1 MSGCATP
8 TTGRCRKANVS
19 RLALGVLLTA
29 TFPSVAA
36 SQTEYYNLDSNR
48 PFRVEDAVP
57 TERRS
62 LDVQLAPVRLD
73 AFVAGARRWRVE
85 PKLSYGIASLTEI
98 ELRVPVLFVQP
109 GATGAPATLGLT
121 SIGIGGMRAINTETS
136 LFPAVAISAE
146 VLVPAGSL
154 APPKASYAFKGLL
167 TKTMSLARLSING
180 SYGTYSVVPAAP
192 VSAACHLLPPGSPGC
207 TGRPSVPDVPC
218 SAAPTGSA
226 AAERP
231 GDSRDL
237 MRGSAALS
245 SSCLTAGQ
253 SFVPTEPRAFGNRW
267 FAGATVD
274 HTFAL
279 SSTLVGADLFAERL
293 IGLYALVDW
302 TAEIGVRRQW
312 SPHVVFDAG
321 ISRHFAGTAPS
332 TAITVGATYSVA
344 AGRR

>member
-29 TFPSVAA
+29 MFPSVAA

-136 LFPAVAISAE
+136 SFPAVAISAE

-154 APPKASYAFKGLL
+154 APPIADRVRASALRSQGGVGRRRNGGAGLL
-167 TKTMSLARLSING
+167 ELWPRRCRRCRMRAAGLLLS
-180 SYGTYSVVPAAP
+180 
-192 VSAACHLLPPGSPGC
+192 VSS
-207 TGRPSVPDVPC
+207 
-218 SAAPTGSA
+218 
-226 AAERP
+226 
-231 GDSRDL
+231 
-237 MRGSAALS
+237 
-245 SSCLTAGQ
+245 
-253 SFVPTEPRAFGNRW
+253 PTERANSC
-267 FAGATVD
+267 V
-274 HTFAL
+274 
-279 SSTLVGADLFAERL
+279 SSK
-293 IGLYALVDW
+293 
-302 TAEIGVRRQW
+302 IGVRIAW
-312 SPHVVFDAG
+312 KL
-321 ISRHFAGTAPS
+321 
-332 TAITVGATYSVA
+332 
-344 AGRR
+344 